1 MNLSRARFKRYA
13 GLYLMLLPGIVYFL
27 VFHYAPMGG
36 LAVAFKDFRMNLGIL
51 DSPWCGLDNFQRL
64 FSSPDFPRA
73 LMNTLTISFLR
84 LVVGF
89 FAPVALALMLNE
101 VRISAYKRAV
111 QTVTYMPYFFS
122 WVVLG
127 GIFAMLFS
135 SEGPVNAMVTALG
148 GDPVTFLTSDG
159 WFLTILIVTGIW
171 QTVGYG
177 SVIYLAALA
186 GISPTLYEAAMV
198 DGAGRWRQTLHITI
212 PSLIPTMVTLLV
224 LSLGQI
230 LNAGFD
236 QIYNMQTPLVYDV
249 SDIIGTYVLRRLTT
263 MDVGL
268 ATAADMFK
276 SVVGLILVVGV
287 NAFAKR
293 VSGGEQ
299 GVW

>member
-1 MNLSRARFKRYA
+1 
-13 GLYLMLLPGIVYFL
+13 
-27 VFHYAPMGG
+27 
-36 LAVAFKDFRMNLGIL
+36 
-51 DSPWCGLDNFQRL
+51 
-64 FSSPDFPRA
+64 
-73 LMNTLTISFLR
+73 
-84 LVVGF
+84 
-89 FAPVALALMLNE
+89 MLNE
-101 VRISAYKRAV
+101 VRMNAYKRTV
-111 QTVTYMPYFFS
+111 QTITYLPFFFS

-127 GIFAMLFS
+127 GIFAMLFNT
-135 SEGPVNAMVTALG
+135 EGPINAIIIALG

-159 WFLTILIVTGIW
+159 WFLTIIIVTGIW

-177 SVIYLAALA
+177 SVIYLAALS

-198 DGAGRWRQTLHITI
+198 DGAGRWKQTLHITL
-212 PSLIPTMVTLLV
+212 PSLVPTMITLLI
-224 LSLGQI
+224 LNLGRI

-293 VSGGEQ
+293 VSEGEQ